1 MFNVLL
7 AINVKNQCHEKD
19 KYCIVSL
26 LCEIQQEIKFIEME
40 RREMGAQGNLQTLVK
55 GEKVAVIQ

>member
-40 RREMGAQGNLQTLVK
+40 RRELGAQGN
-55 GEKVAVIQ
+55 